1 MTGVQTCAL
10 PIWSGRVY
18 VILTHTGFAEDQL
31 ETRLTAWPAP
41 SLLRLEGTWLGRLDA
56 ASYFRHVRGRNPYA
70 GLRLADMADA
80 YLYFGPPGEL
90 TWRPAPDDIYGGE
103 YGAEVE
109 RRRKLIAGLAGL
121 VGKF

>member
-1 MTGVQTCAL
+1 M
-10 PIWSGRVY
+10 
-18 VILTHTGFAEDQL
+18 
-31 ETRLTAWPAP
+31 
-41 SLLRLEGTWLGRLDA
+41 GRLDA